1 MLTRCP
7 KSVKGI
13 QKKNAKSSQKGNPIS
28 SSLARTVFLSP
39 RHQGSFHLSI
49 KPLYLKQGKHIIHQ
63 NNNGTSTENFSR
75 QNSAVCIGSP
85 TAKRGSKYY
94 PAGIMLRI
102 ILPQVQRNTDNNV
115 LLMYS
120 ATMQVPIL
128 HNHIIILNTIC
139 YVAKVNFH
147 HSKITKKMSLIFSF
161 NNTTSRDIKLF
172 VETCLAFYY

>member
-49 KPLYLKQGKHIIHQ
+49 KPLYLKQGKHLISHQ

-94 PAGIMLRI
+94 PAGIILRI

-128 HNHIIILNTIC
+128 HNHIIIINTIC

-147 HSKITKKMSLIFSF
+147 HSKITKK
-161 NNTTSRDIKLF
+161 R
-172 VETCLAFYY
+172 V

>member
-7 KSVKGI
+7 TSVKGI

-49 KPLYLKQGKHIIHQ
+49 KPLKQGKHLIIHR

-75 QNSAVCIGSP
+75 QNSAICIGSP

-94 PAGIMLRI
+94 PAGIILI

-115 LLMYS
+115 LFRYHAS
-120 ATMQVPIL
+120 SNTTQSC
-128 HNHIIILNTIC
+128 NHTNIIC
-139 YVAKVNFH
+139 YIAKVNFH
-147 HSKITKKMSLIFSF
+147 HSKIKKKMGLIFSF
-161 NNTTSRDIKLF
+161 NNTTSRDTKLF